1 MKHLSLSILITF
13 LILSIGY
20 ITTMHKD
27 SNGAPVKRMGANKT
41 LAKNHTHGNHTHTK
55 NLTLAKGKNSTSV
68 TKKDKKKK
76 NKEAEKKKPKREII
90 NIHVTDPKIVN
101 KNVHW
106 LSVRLIAK
114 LLKKLGDR
122 RSMDDLEQDLIKRC
136 PLQNLIPKL
145 RDEVMNFKVVV
156 ASVGS
161 EKSVRSAV
169 SIENWKNIISA
180 IINACPPVVKAS
192 EGYKWIAKARG
203 NLMKDQ
209 NGKFERIQTKAE
221 RAIHRMAVFLRV
233 TDSIVEN
240 KLFEIKEALRKQE
253 EEAKAKRLAIIKARK
268 EEAEKR
274 KRAKLAAEK
283 KRKLEQEKAKKN
295 KNRLNK
301 NKGAKNSPAARIT
314 VTGSTKKNSFIE
326 LNALAVAVVNSD
338 KPTNK
343 NSASKTD
350 KKKSSKKTTAK
361 SRSSKRNIKQT
372 PSKPEPLYVNVM
384 KTPVNLDVPWNNEE
398 QNEFVKKTK
407 INKIKN
413 MTLSSLIARTIKFFA
428 RII

>member
-1 MKHLSLSILITF
+1 
-13 LILSIGY
+13 
-20 ITTMHKD
+20 MHTD
-27 SNGAPVKRMGANKT
+27 SYGAPVKRMGENKT
-41 LAKNHTHGNHTHTK
+41 LAKNHTHGNHTHSR
-55 NLTLAKGKNSTSV
+55 NHTLSKGKNSTSV

-76 NKEAEKKKPKREII
+76 NKQAEKKKQQEPKREII

-106 LSVRLIAK
+106 LSVRLISK

-180 IINACPPVVKAS
+180 IINACPAVVKAS
-192 EGYKWIAKARG
+192 AGYTWIAKARG

-209 NGKFERIQTKAE
+209 NGKFDRIQSKAD
-221 RAIHRMAVFLRV
+221 RAINRMAVFLRV
-233 TDSIVEN
+233 TDAIVEN

-253 EEAKAKRLAIIKARK
+253 EEAKARRLAIIKARK
-268 EEAEKR
+268 EQAEKR
-274 KRAKLAAEK
+274 KLAKLAAEK

-295 KNRLNK
+295 KKRLNK

-314 VTGSTKKNSFIE
+314 VTDTKKNSFIE
-326 LNALAVAVVNSD
+326 LNALAVNVVDSN
-338 KPTNK
+338 KPTIK
-343 NSASKTD
+343 NPASKSN
-350 KKKSSKKTTAK
+350 KKRSSKKTTAK
-361 SRSSKRNIKQT
+361 SRSSKKNNVQA
-372 PSKPEPLYVNVM
+372 PAKPEPLYVNAM
-384 KTPVNLDVPWNNEE
+384 MTPVNLDVPWNNEE

-407 INKIKN
+407 INKVRN